1 MTKNDILVKLQQVVS
16 KEPIK
21 WQAKSEFRF
30 QNKKW
35 LKRSQ
40 AVAFK
45 VLRTLRENRLSQKD
59 LAEKLNV
66 SPQQVNKWL
75 KGNENFTFE
84 TVWKLEEALN
94 IELMSITGFETKLES
109 NVQIVELRYD
119 RPLRTSAYKIRK
131 KPSETRYIDFQF
143 HSVSFNNYNSAI

>member
-1 MTKNDILVKLQQVVS
+1 MTKNDILDKLQQVVS

-21 WQAKSEFRF
+21 WHADSEFRSK
-30 QNKKW
+30 NKKW

-45 VLRTLRENRLSQKD
+45 VLRTLRENGVSQKD

-75 KGNENFTFE
+75 KGKENFTFE
-84 TVWKLEEALN
+84 TVSKLEDALN
-94 IELMSITGFETKLES
+94 IELMSITGFETKYES
-109 NVQIVELRYD
+109 NIKVIEV
-119 RPLRTSAYKIRK
+119 AYVRRQHYTPSKIRRKPVETKSIPFVSNKVPLKDFK
-131 KPSETRYIDFQF
+131 K
-143 HSVSFNNYNSAI
+143 AM

>member
-1 MTKNDILVKLQQVVS
+1 MTKNEILEKLQQVVS

-21 WQAKSEFRF
+21 WHADSDFRF
-30 QNKKW
+30 KNRKW

-40 AVAFK
+40 AVAVK
-45 VLRTLRENRLSQKD
+45 VLRTLRENGLSQKD

-84 TVWKLEEALN
+84 TIAKLENALN
-94 IELMSITGFETKLES
+94 IELMSITGFESKNES
-109 NVQIVELRYD
+109 NIKVIETEYVKQLPYPPSNIRRKPVQTKYIPFEFNKV
-119 RPLRTSAYKIRK
+119 PLKDFRK
-131 KPSETRYIDFQF
+131 
-143 HSVSFNNYNSAI
+143 AI

>member
-1 MTKNDILVKLQQVVS
+1 MTKNEILDKLHQVVS

-21 WQAKSEFRF
+21 WHADSDFRF
-30 QNKKW
+30 KNRKW

-40 AVAFK
+40 AVAVK
-45 VLRTLRENRLSQKD
+45 VLRTLRENGLSQKD

-84 TVWKLEEALN
+84 TVSKIEDALN
-94 IELMSITGFETKLES
+94 IELMSITGFETKHES
-109 NVQIVELRYD
+109 NVNIVEVKYTQRDNYTPTTI
-119 RPLRTSAYKIRK
+119 RRKPVETKYIPFEKIKVPLKEFK
-131 KPSETRYIDFQF
+131 K
-143 HSVSFNNYNSAI
+143 AI